1 MQARILSDLHIN
13 QNGNF
18 DLTDKEIFT
27 IVAGDIS
34 KDFFQL
40 ESWLQQNIKNGIFI
54 LGNHDFTGNTNM
66 IDAYRE
72 LKEKFPVSN
81 NLTFLQNSC
90 KEIDNKIFVGAT
102 LWTDF
107 SLEVNN
113 PMTSKSVIK
122 NLLHG
127 YIRGNFSK
135 EQKLTPEITIKE
147 YMKSI
152 NYIDFICKENP
163 DKDIIV
169 ITHHCPSIKC
179 SAEKFK
185 NNVMNPAL
193 ITNLESFILEHKNIK
208 AWCCGHCHR
217 NPIITEIGNCKI
229 IMNTKGYTKYNECP
243 NFDENFIVEI

>member
-1 MQARILSDLHIN
+1 MKVRILSDLHIN

-18 DLTDKEIFT
+18 ELTDKEIFT

-40 ESWLQQNIKNGIFI
+40 KSWLQQNIKNGIFI

-66 IDAYRE
+66 VDAYQE
-72 LKEKFPVSN
+72 LKEKFPASS
-81 NLTFLQNSC
+81 NLTFLQNSY

-107 SLEVNN
+107 SLEVNS
-113 PMTSKSVIK
+113 PMKSKNAIK

-135 EQKLTPEITIKE
+135 EQNLTPEITIKE
-147 YMKSI
+147 YKKSI

-163 DKDIIV
+163 DKDIII
-169 ITHHCPSIKC
+169 ITHHCPSMKC

-185 NNVMNPAL
+185 NNILNPAL
-193 ITNLESFILEHKNIK
+193 ITNLEDFILEHKNIK

-217 NPIITEIGNCKI
+217 DPIITEVGNCKI
-229 IMNTKGYTKYNECP
+229 IMNTKGYTKRDECP